1 MVGVMGSVADGV
13 RGICRDT
20 DVADADSEVVAV
32 VEGLDACGCG

>member
-1 MVGVMGSVADGV
+1 VVGVMGSVADGV

-32 VEGLDACGCG
+32 VEPSLKVGCG